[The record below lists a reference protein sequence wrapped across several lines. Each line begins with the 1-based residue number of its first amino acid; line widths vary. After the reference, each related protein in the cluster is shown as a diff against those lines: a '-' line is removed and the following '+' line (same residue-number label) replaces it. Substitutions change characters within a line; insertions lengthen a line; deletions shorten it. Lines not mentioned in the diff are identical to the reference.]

1 MNKMMKLFTI
11 GLKVYSKDGYDDD
24 NKPLYINFESK
35 EHYNEEEM
43 RRLFGRNLERLK
55 ELKRK
60 YGPNV
65 LFSRR
70 GAIIW
75 HNDKLLG

>member
-1 MNKMMKLFTI
+1 MMKLFTI

-35 EHYNEEEM
+35 EHYNEEKM
-43 RRLFGRNLERLK
+43 KRLFGRNLERLK

-60 YGPNV
+60 YDQNV
-65 LFSRR
+65 LFRR

-75 HNDKLLG
+75 P